1 VPYASDPTDARAG
14 ARLLAGRAGRPNP
27 QPAPPVTAQ
36 VYARDGFTCRY
47 CRRRTI
53 PTQLLRLISTAFPV
67 EFPFH
72 PNWAMATTPRAY
84 WDISTSLDHV
94 QAVSTG
100 GDWQALA
107 NLVTACARCQYQKSN
122 LPLSALG
129 WTIRDSDRT
138 WDGLIS
144 SYDALWNLAGHV
156 QRRVAELGLL
166 PFTP

>member
-1 VPYASDPTDARAG
+1 LGHGDHAPRVLGHLHQP
-14 ARLLAGRAGRPNP
+14 RPRP
-27 QPAPPVTAQ
+27 
-36 VYARDGFTCRY
+36 
-47 CRRRTI
+47 
-53 PTQLLRLISTAFPV
+53 
-67 EFPFH
+67 
-72 PNWAMATTPRAY
+72 
-84 WDISTSLDHV
+84 
-94 QAVSTG
+94 G
-100 GDWQALA
+100 GLHWRDWQALA